1 MKQAARIEMSIP
13 VSIFQEGKAFIA
25 YSPVL
30 DLATSGKTFAIV
42 KERFSEAAEVFFEE
56 LLSLGTI
63 DEVLS
68 GLGWTKQ
75 DRSWRPPIP
84 VSHEMTTVTIPAVH

>member
-1 MKQAARIEMSIP
+1 MKQATRIEMNIP
-13 VSIFQEGKAFIA
+13 VSFFQEGKAFIA

-30 DLATSGKTFAIV
+30 DIATSGKTFAVV
-42 KERFSEAAEVFFEE
+42 KERFSEAVEVLFEE
-56 LLSLGTI
+56 LLSMDTI

-75 DRSWRPPIP
+75 NRSWYPPIP
-84 VSHEMTTVTIPAVH
+84 VAHEMTTITIPSVH